1 MAANNDITVPECR
14 HFVTHCDHRYL
25 PKALALH
32 ASLKRHHNSFI
43 LWVVCTSDEAEDHV
57 RVLSDETIRPI
68 PLHRIEE
75 TYPQL
80 LQAKTNRSIVE
91 YYYTI
96 SPAVCRF
103 VLENQQCN
111 GMVTYLDADMFFFS
125 SPERVFELFGQSSI
139 GITPHRFSFWV
150 RHARKVGEYN
160 VGWVTFRNDVNGTSC
175 LKWWFDRCVEW
186 CYGRYE
192 NGKYADQGY
201 LNWFP
206 TLFRGVSI
214 LDDPGI
220 NLAPWNL
227 ANHQVHVENGKVM
240 VDGKPLVFFHFAD
253 FIQLSKWH
261 YSANTSG
268 ALIWL
273 TPRLRRLIFHPYI
286 EMLRKIRPEG
296 LPRGLRRLTIRDFIS
311 IQSPKGILRW
321 VRKVA
326 FMEYIFVFG
335 DRMI

>member
-1 MAANNDITVPECR
+1 MTECR

-32 ASLKRHHNSFI
+32 ASLKRYHDSFI
-43 LWVVCTSDEAEDHV
+43 LWIVCSSDEAGERV
-57 RVLSDETIRPI
+57 RVLSDETLRPV
-68 PLHRIEE
+68 PLHQLEE

-80 LQAKTNRSIVE
+80 LEAKSNRSMVE
-91 YYYTI
+91 YYYTL

-103 VLENQQCN
+103 ILENQQCN

-125 SPERVFELFGQSSI
+125 SPERVFELMSQSSV

-150 RHARKVGEYN
+150 RHARKVGEFN
-160 VGWVTFRNDVNGTSC
+160 VGWVTFRNDIDGTSC

-186 CYGRYE
+186 CYGRHE
-192 NGKYADQGY
+192 DGKFADQGY

-206 TLFRGVSI
+206 TLFHGVKI

-227 ANHQVHVENGKVM
+227 GNHQVHGDAGVVK
-240 VDGKPLVFFHFAD
+240 VDGKPLVCFHFAD
-253 FIQLSKWH
+253 FIQLSSWH

-273 TPRLRRLIFHPYI
+273 TPRLRRLIFQPYVEI
-286 EMLRKIRPEG
+286 LRKVNPDG
-296 LPRGLRRLTIRDFIS
+296 VPRGMRRLTMRDLMSIRAL
-311 IQSPKGILRW
+311 KEILRFL
-321 VRKVA
+321 RKVF
-326 FMEYIFVFG
+326 FMEYMFVFG
-335 DRMI
+335 DKII